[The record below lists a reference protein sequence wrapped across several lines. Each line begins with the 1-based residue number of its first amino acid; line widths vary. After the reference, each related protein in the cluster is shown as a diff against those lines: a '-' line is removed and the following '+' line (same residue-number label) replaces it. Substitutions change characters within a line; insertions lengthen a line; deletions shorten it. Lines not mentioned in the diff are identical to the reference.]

1 MYILWPVGEC
11 LWETACCHSEIAVV
25 QMCMMLC
32 LKPPCDSFDHLDRL
46 LGWMEDA
53 NTQQIL
59 GKWQET
65 EKNNGNRAR
74 RTSAFDIKVADFE
87 MCCFKQLEPTFT
99 LKANLFHSSPVLCM

>member
-65 EKNNGNRAR
+65 VKRIMETGHG
-74 RTSAFDIKVADFE
+74 E
-87 MCCFKQLEPTFT
+87 HLHLT
-99 LKANLFHSSPVLCM
+99 LKLQILKCVALSS